1 MKTRVIIVNT
11 REEDDS
17 DKFSALDEAI
27 KKANFWK
34 TLETKWKDSGKDKEH
49 FSIAIKP
56 NIMMFYS
63 KSDMSV
69 ITDPELVEHLI
80 DRMHERGFTN
90 IAVVESQN
98 VYGNWFKNREV
109 LNVAKLAGYSGRNYR
124 IVDITQEKVPHNYKG
139 SLGNYYTSPT
149 WRDADF
155 RISFAKKTHFSCYF
169 TLCIKNIYGVTPEQ
183 NKFLEYH
190 KKREIDAVTIEMLKE
205 FPVHF
210 GIIDGIWSAD
220 GLMGIKADYT
230 PKHTKTIIA
239 GENIIAVDIV
249 GARKMGLDPM
259 KSRFVSLAI
268 EELGM
273 PEIEV
278 EGDTSIYKDWDNVPE
293 NIDKI
298 FNIGEEFYGFSN
310 WLGFIS
316 SEMDPCF
323 PLKIRCRIT
332 LAIRRFFLEILRI
345 ISKAE

>member
-1 MKTRVIIVNT
+1 
-11 REEDDS
+11 
-17 DKFSALDEAI
+17 
-27 KKANFWK
+27 
-34 TLETKWKDSGKDKEH
+34 
-49 FSIAIKP
+49 
-56 NIMMFYS
+56 
-63 KSDMSV
+63 
-69 ITDPELVEHLI
+69 
-80 DRMHERGFTN
+80 
-90 IAVVESQN
+90 
-98 VYGNWFKNREV
+98 
-109 LNVAKLAGYSGRNYR
+109 
-124 IVDITQEKVPHNYKG
+124 
-139 SLGNYYTSPT
+139 
-149 WRDADF
+149 
-155 RISFAKKTHFSCYF
+155 
-169 TLCIKNIYGVTPEQ
+169 
-183 NKFLEYH
+183 
-190 KKREIDAVTIEMLKE
+190 MLKE